1 MIVLPPGLPKRFAAV
16 AARCVSGKPAG
27 PPPEVVCRVV
37 DRVLT
42 VSTTLPNGVVLS
54 FAAAADDTSDA
65 VLVLPFA
72 VLSNLSPVRE
82 PVELRLTRGL
92 SAEARWADATGPQA
106 HPFTALKPG
115 RPHDPLPDLTHTV
128 PCPAKLLAALHA
140 WGLGTARN
148 GSTPRFALDR
158 LCLSGAGKRV
168 VGSDGK
174 VALLA
179 GPFPLP
185 FADTKL
191 VPAVPVFGCPE
202 LSAQTQVSVGIVE
215 QTVAVQ
221 AGPWTVRL
229 PVLPGRYPDVAAVI
243 PKSRPTVGGIDEADA
258 RDLLAKLN
266 ALPSPDDPSR
276 PVTLVLNG
284 GVTVLASDGER
295 TERVRLPGSP
305 AAGPSVRVALD
316 RSIVSRALKLG
327 CLTAKVWAA
336 DKPVVFEG
344 AGYTLVAAPLGAD
357 DVVPDPVV
365 RDPAD
370 TEAGTASPPTHLA
383 TDTPNLHPQ
392 DQRTIVKPEPPRPHP
407 PPEAPDPLALA
418 EHLRQALAD
427 AHAAAARLVAAL
439 KGRKKEQKALA
450 GVYAS
455 LKSLNL
461 TPDREGP

>member
-16 AARCVSGKPAG
+16 AARCLSGKPAG
-27 PPPEVVCRVV
+27 PPPDVVLRMTANT
-37 DRVLT
+37 LT
-42 VSTTLPNGVVLS
+42 ATARMPNGVVLA
-54 FAAAADDTSDA
+54 FTADTDVADA
-65 VLVLPFA
+65 VLVVPFEVLTA
-72 VLSNLSPVRE
+72 VATSRE

-92 SAEARWADATGPQA
+92 SAEVRWAAATGPRA
-106 HPFTALKPG
+106 HSFTALKPG
-115 RPHDPLPDLTHTV
+115 RPHDPLSDITDTV
-128 PCPAKLLAALHA
+128 PCPANLLAALHA
-140 WGLGTARN
+140 CGQAPARA

-158 LCLSGAGKRV
+158 LCLSGVSKRV

-185 FADTKL
+185 FADDKL

-202 LSAQTQVSVGIVE
+202 LTSQTVVSVGVAE

-229 PVLPGRYPDVAAVI
+229 PVVTGRYPDVAAVI
-243 PKSRPTVGGIDEADA
+243 PKQRATVGGIDEGDA
-258 RDLLAKLN
+258 RELLAKLK

-284 GVTVLASDGER
+284 GVSVLASDGER
-295 TERVRLPGSP
+295 TVRVRQPRSP
-305 AAGPSVRVALD
+305 AAGPAVRVALD
-316 RSIVSRALKLG
+316 RTVLARALKLN
-327 CLTAKVWAA
+327 CLTVKAWAA

-344 AGYTLVAAPLGAD
+344 TGLQLVTAPLGED
-357 DVVPDPVV
+357 DVVRDSVEAITPAPTSTPTPDPNHQPP
-365 RDPAD
+365 RR
-370 TEAGTASPPTHLA
+370 TA
-383 TDTPNLHPQ
+383 
-392 DQRTIVKPEPPRPHP
+392 VKPEPVRPHP
-407 PPEAPDPLALA
+407 PPDAPDPLALA
-418 EHLRQALAD
+418 EQLRQSLAD
-427 AHAAAARLVAAL
+427 AHAAAARLVGAL
-439 KGRKKEQKALA
+439 KGKRKEQKALA

>member
-16 AARCVSGKPAG
+16 AARCVSGKPTG
-27 PPPEVVCRVV
+27 PPPDVVLRVTGN
-37 DRVLT
+37 VLSAT
-42 VSTTLPNGVVLS
+42 VRLPNGVVLQ
-54 FAAAADDTSDA
+54 FTADTDVADGA
-65 VLVLPFA
+65 LVLPFA
-72 VLSNLSPVRE
+72 VLTAVAAARG
-82 PVELRLTRGL
+82 PVELRCTRGL
-92 SAEARWADATGPQA
+92 SAAARWADATGPQA

-115 RPHDPLPDLTHTV
+115 RPHDPLPELTDTV

-140 WGLGTARN
+140 CGQATARA

-158 LCLSGAGKRV
+158 LCLSGQSKRV

-185 FADTKL
+185 FADDRL

-202 LSAQTQVSVGIVE
+202 LTSQTVVSVGVAE

-229 PVLPGRYPDVAAVI
+229 PVVPGRYPDVAAVI
-243 PKSRPTVGGIDEADA
+243 PRQRPTVGGIDEADA
-258 RDLLAKLN
+258 RDLLARLN

-276 PVTLVLNG
+276 PVTLVLNA
-284 GVTVLASDGER
+284 GVTVVASDGER
-295 TERVRLPGSP
+295 TERVRLPRSP
-305 AAGPSVRVALD
+305 AAGPPLRVALD
-316 RSIVSRALKLG
+316 RAVFARALKLG
-327 CLTAKVWAA
+327 CLTAKVWAV

-344 AGYTLVAAPLGAD
+344 GAYTLLAAPLGED
-357 DVVPDPVV
+357 DVV
-365 RDPAD
+365 RDSV
-370 TEAGTASPPTHLA
+370 EAVTHV
-383 TDTPNLHPQ
+383 PPQ
-392 DQRTIVKPEPPRPHP
+392 DPNPQPPRRTAVNPEPLRPHP
-407 PPEAPDPLALA
+407 PPDAPDPLGLA
-418 EHLRQALAD
+418 EQLRQSLAD
-427 AHAAAARLVAAL
+427 AHAAASKLVAAL
-439 KGRKKEQKALA
+439 KGRRKEQKALA